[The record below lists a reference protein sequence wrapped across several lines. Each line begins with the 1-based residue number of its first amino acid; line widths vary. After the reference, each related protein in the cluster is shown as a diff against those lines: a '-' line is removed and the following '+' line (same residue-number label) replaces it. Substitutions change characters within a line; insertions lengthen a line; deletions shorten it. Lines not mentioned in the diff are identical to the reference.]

1 MHSQHNL
8 LRETLRE
15 SVILLRDEDLD
26 AVRVVVGALLAA
38 PPQVRDLVRQRLLA
52 MVGRD
57 R

>member
-1 MHSQHNL
+1 MQRHTN

-15 SVILLRDEDLD
+15 TVTLLRDEDLD

-52 MVGRD
+52 MVVRSLQ
-57 R
+57 